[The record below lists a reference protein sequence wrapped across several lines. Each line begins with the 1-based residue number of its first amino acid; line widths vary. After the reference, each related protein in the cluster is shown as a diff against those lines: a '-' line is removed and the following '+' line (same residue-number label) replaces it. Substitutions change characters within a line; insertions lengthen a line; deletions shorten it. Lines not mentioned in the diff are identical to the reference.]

1 MTELPTRAGLSW
13 PAKIG
18 LSALALG
25 IVLMSALL
33 WPEWRHNPD
42 LSHGLFMPVIF
53 LLLLHEA
60 RSAGPFHYLGGR
72 IAIAVT
78 TILISLGLI
87 TLITAGLYA
96 AAVDWSHPLVEFLLA
111 CVLGLFLG
119 AALAAF
125 ADERLRL
132 MPFNWS
138 AAVAAS
144 LWPLSAP
151 IPPGTYT
158 RLTLELQL
166 ALSSAVLR
174 TLQILDIA
182 AHRQGNL
189 IELARGVVGVEE
201 ACSGVRSL
209 ISCIFVGIFFSA
221 CIVRRPGARALIIA
235 SSIPLALGMNFIRS
249 LTLTLLANAGVNIE
263 GAWHDLTGY
272 AVLALTAAALFGLSL
287 ALERRRP
294 SAFANA
300 SADKSARQADLP
312 YGKSPPALRV
322 LIAAL
327 ALSAAL
333 LLVFRLE
340 TGSSVSMAPTPDL
353 LAILPAQADGW
364 NVETRSDLSL
374 FQSTLRTDLLA
385 ERGYLHGDRATGIQ
399 IDLYLAYWRP
409 GQAPASFVA
418 THTPDACWP
427 GTGWNAQPISPSH
440 AALPFLGSWLPPAES
455 RLFTNSGFPRYVWF
469 WQVYDNKP
477 VPFESPYS
485 ARDLL
490 HLAWHY
496 GFRHDASQLFVRVTS
511 NRPWNEIA
519 GDPLLRRFFQNLRPF
534 GF

>member
-1 MTELPTRAGLSW
+1 MTELPTRAGLGWLARTSL
-13 PAKIG
+13 A
-18 LSALALG
+18 ALALG

-53 LLLLHEA
+53 LLLMREA
-60 RSAGPFHYLGGR
+60 RSAGPLRYLGGR
-72 IAIAVT
+72 AATVVT
-78 TILISLGLI
+78 IVLASSGFVALA
-87 TLITAGLYA
+87 TAGLYA

-111 CVLGLFLG
+111 CALALFLG

-132 MPFNWS
+132 TPFNWS
-138 AAVAAS
+138 AVVAAG

-158 RLTLELQL
+158 RLTLDLQL

-174 TLQILDIA
+174 TLQILGIA
-182 AHRQGNL
+182 AHRQGNI
-189 IELARGVVGVEE
+189 IELARGVVGIEE

-209 ISCIFVGIFFSA
+209 VSCIFVGIFFSA
-221 CIVRRPGARALIIA
+221 CIVRRPGARALVIA
-235 SSIPLALGMNFIRS
+235 SSVPLALGMNFVRS

-263 GAWHDLTGY
+263 GAWHDATGY

-287 ALERRRP
+287 ALARGRP

-300 SADKSARQADLP
+300 SADKSARQADLSH
-312 YGKSPPALRV
+312 GKSPPALSMLV
-322 LIAAL
+322 AAL
-327 ALSAAL
+327 VFSSAL
-333 LLVFRLE
+333 LIVFRLE
-340 TGSSVSMAPTPDL
+340 TRSVTGTAPTPDL
-353 LAILPAQADGW
+353 FAILPSQADGW
-364 NVETRSDLSL
+364 AVETRADLGT
-374 FQSTLRTDLLA
+374 FKNTLRTDFLA
-385 ERGYLHGDRATGIQ
+385 ERGYLRGDRATGVQ
-399 IDLYLAYWRP
+399 IDLYLAYWQP

-427 GTGWNAQPISPSH
+427 GTGWNAQPLSPSH
-440 AALPFLGSWLPPAES
+440 VALPFFGGWLPPAEN
-455 RLFTNSGFPRYVWF
+455 RLFANSGFPRYVWF

-519 GDPLLRRFFQNLRPF
+519 ADPLLRQFFRRLQPF